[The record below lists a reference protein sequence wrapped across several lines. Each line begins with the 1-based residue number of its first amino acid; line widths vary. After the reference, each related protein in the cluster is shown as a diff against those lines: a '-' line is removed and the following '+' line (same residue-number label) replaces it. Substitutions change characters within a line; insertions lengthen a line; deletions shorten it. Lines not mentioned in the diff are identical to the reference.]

1 MIWTINDLYSIL
13 ADMIDVAYNSDD
25 VDMAINRAI
34 DRILRMIDGVEDVPP
49 VPYVPC
55 ETHDGPCDRY
65 CGHGAEPRTAAG
77 SLD

>member
-1 MIWTINDLYSIL
+1 MSTTERTEWNTEQLQEDFEVIGFL
-13 ADMIDVAYNSDD
+13 A
-25 VDMAINRAI
+25 
-34 DRILRMIDGVEDVPP
+34 
-49 VPYVPC
+49 PYVPC